1 MSRKKIIL
9 FLILIGMGIYF
20 LIGITGLMIFVAI
33 NVIIVVGIVAVR
45 ANPNIG
51 GYDGGHGAGGH
62 DNDDDDDKLDEED
75 HGTR

>member
-9 FLILIGMGIYF
+9 FLILIGTGIYF
-20 LIGITGLMIFVAI
+20 LIGITGLVIFVAI
-33 NVIIVVGIVAVR
+33 NVIVVVGIVAVR

-51 GYDGGHGAGGH
+51 GYDGGYGAGGH

>member
-33 NVIIVVGIVAVR
+33 IVIIVVGIVAVR

-51 GYDGGHGAGGH
+51 GYDGGYGAGGH
-62 DNDDDDDKLDEED
+62 DNDDDKLDEED

>member
-1 MSRKKIIL
+1 
-9 FLILIGMGIYF
+9 
-20 LIGITGLMIFVAI
+20 
-33 NVIIVVGIVAVR
+33 VIIVVGIVAVR

>member
-1 MSRKKIIL
+1 
-9 FLILIGMGIYF
+9 MGIYF

-33 NVIIVVGIVAVR
+33 IVIVVVGIVAVR

-51 GYDGGHGAGGH
+51 GYDGGYGAGGH
-62 DNDDDDDKLDEED
+62 DNDDDKLDEED

>member
-1 MSRKKIIL
+1 MGRKKIIL

-33 NVIIVVGIVAVR
+33 IVIVVVGIVAVR

-51 GYDGGHGAGGH
+51 GDMLICTHIH
-62 DNDDDDDKLDEED
+62 
-75 HGTR
+75 T

>member
-1 MSRKKIIL
+1 MSRRKIIL

-33 NVIIVVGIVAVR
+33 IVIIVVGIVAVR

-51 GYDGGHGAGGH
+51 GYDGGYGAGGH
-62 DNDDDDDKLDEED
+62 DNDDDKLDEED

>member
-1 MSRKKIIL
+1 MSRRKIIL

-33 NVIIVVGIVAVR
+33 IVIVVVGIVAVR

-51 GYDGGHGAGGH
+51 GYDGGYGAGGH
-62 DNDDDDDKLDEED
+62 DNDDDKLDEED